1 MRRAD
6 RLFQI
11 IQILRR
17 RRRLTTAQNLADELE
32 VSVRTVYRDVADL
45 VSCGVPIDGEAG
57 LGYLLRDGYHLPPL
71 MFNQDEIDALVLGA
85 QIVQGWSD
93 PKLARAASDVLAK
106 VEAALP
112 EHLRRLVRDS
122 PICAPPYHYQA
133 PIIVDMAALRL
144 AVRDRNKVRIEYA
157 DEKGAETARVL
168 RPLALC
174 FYGPIWLMVAWCELR
189 QDFRSFRLDRI
200 QRLDILSARFA
211 EERGRTLRDYFERME
226 HAEPVSGLSH

>member
-17 RRRLTTAQNLADELE
+17 RRGLTTAQRLSEELE

-57 LGYLLRDGYHLPPL
+57 LGYLLRDGFHLPPL
-71 MFNQDEIDALVLGA
+71 MFNQDEIEALVLGA

-93 PKLARAASDVLAK
+93 PKLARAAADVLAK

-112 EHLRRLVRDS
+112 EGLRKLVHDS
-122 PICAPPYHYQA
+122 PVCAPPLLHWREPLA
-133 PIIVDMAALRL
+133 ADMAALRL
-144 AVRDRNKVRIEYA
+144 AARERRKVYIEYVD
-157 DEKGAETARVL
+157 DEFERTARTV

-174 FYGPIWLMVAWCELR
+174 FYGPVWLITCWCELR
-189 QDFRSFRLDRI
+189 HDFRNFRLDRI
-200 QRLDILSARFA
+200 QAMEVLPSRFQDEPGKTMQDYLRRENAR
-211 EERGRTLRDYFERME
+211 E
-226 HAEPVSGLSH
+226 HAQPLS